1 MPVLLLL
8 SFAITSVGLA
18 ALIFAGARWAQTPQ
32 SATRFHKAAFFV
44 AAAGWVILLR
54 FAIVNFSWQT
64 GTSAHAWFRRFAPM
78 ADGTSLLLA
87 SLSAVALGVPSRSKK
102 TRADAS
108 RPTATIFFP
117 VSVAFAAVSLLAAI
131 ADYALPTHELTVII
145 DKLARVGTIW
155 IAILPFLTILTGRK
169 ELQRDGS
176 LPYARVLAAMAVTYA
191 LAMATLRR
199 IGVDPTWT
207 ALLVSFALFA
217 ALTAINVINATPIQ
231 RADQTGPAQ
240 VNATRS
246 AGTAGTV
253 GTAGIPH
260 EWGLTARENEIVS
273 LLIAGKT
280 NNEIAEALFISAK
293 TVETHLYNIYRKTD
307 VSSRVQ
313 LVAAIL
319 SGAK

>member
-64 GTSAHAWFRRFAPM
+64 GTSAHAWFRRFAPL

-87 SLSAVALGVPSRSKK
+87 SLSAVALGVPSRSK
-102 TRADAS
+102 TQSADAS
-108 RPTATIFFP
+108 RPAATIFFP
-117 VSVAFAAVSLLAAI
+117 VSMAFAAVSLLAAI
-131 ADYALPTHELTVII
+131 ADYAFPTYALTLLI

-155 IAILPFLTILTGRK
+155 IAILPFLTIITGRK
-169 ELQRDGS
+169 ELRRDGS
-176 LPYARVLAAMAVTYA
+176 LPYARVFAAMTVTYA
-191 LAMATLRR
+191 LAMAALRR

-217 ALTAINVINATPIQ
+217 ALTAINVTNATPIQ
-231 RADQTGPAQ
+231 RAGPAQ
-240 VNATRS
+240 ADAART
-246 AGTAGTV
+246 TD
-253 GTAGIPH
+253 IPH
-260 EWGLTARENEIVS
+260 EWGLTARESEIVS

-319 SGAK
+319 SGTK